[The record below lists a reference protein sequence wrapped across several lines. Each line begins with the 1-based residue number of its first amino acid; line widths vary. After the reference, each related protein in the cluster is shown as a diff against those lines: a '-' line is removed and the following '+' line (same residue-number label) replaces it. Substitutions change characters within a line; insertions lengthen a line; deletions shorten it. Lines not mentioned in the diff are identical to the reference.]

1 MRHELGL
8 GMLLALF
15 GIASPCLA
23 SEGGP
28 ARLDERYGKLPLGFE
43 PNRGQAAAG
52 VQFLARGRS
61 GTVYLAGRE
70 VVLALSAPSG
80 APATST
86 APSRPLAAG
95 AGTGGQAGVL
105 RLRFAGAAAHPSLA
119 GLDPLPGTSNY
130 FIGNDPARWHTRI
143 PTFARVAAR
152 GLYPGIDAVFY
163 GNDRQLEYDLVVAPG
178 ADLRRV
184 RLAFAGAATPRVDG
198 AGNLVLRGAAGELRQ
213 LAPLVYQQGADGRRH
228 GLRARFVRRGRSAVG
243 FEVAGYDRARAL
255 VLDPVLV
262 YSTYLGGSKGD
273 YAGAIAVDGSGNTY
287 VTGGTHSLDFPTAG
301 NPRQKTLPTSQTFE
315 NAFVSK
321 LNASGSAL
329 IYSTYLG
336 GTGFSGFG
344 VSAGDF
350 SNAIAVDGAGNA
362 YVTGMAISRDFPT
375 AGSPLQPAIGDA
387 SSCFCGDAFVA
398 KLDPTGSTL
407 VYSTYLGGSNPDA
420 GTGIAVNGAG
430 DAFVVGFTSSSDF
443 RTAGS
448 PLQPSFH
455 GPAFTGSGET
465 LGDAFVA
472 KLNFAGSALV
482 YSTFLG
488 GSGNDLATGI
498 AVDATGNAFVTG
510 YTTSTDFPSAGSP
523 FQGTNHGGTSGGG
536 SAGDAFVAKVN
547 PAGSA
552 LIYSTYLGGSGDDAG
567 EAIAID
573 GSGNAYVT
581 GYTRSSNFPTAGNP
595 LQGKFAGGG
604 SFGDDAFV
612 AKVNSA
618 GSALIYST
626 YLGGSGDEAGYGI
639 AVDAAGNAY
648 VTGHTNSTNFPQV
661 SPVQAG
667 YGGSGPGSDPSG
679 DAFVAKL
686 NPAGSALVYSSW
698 LGGSADDVGDGIAVD
713 SAGNAYVAGE
723 TFSSNFPT
731 AGRPYQGAYHGGDA
745 FDGDAFIA
753 KVGAAGPAGCAA
765 NDTTLCFDGGR
776 FSVTAAY
783 QAPGGQPGA
792 GHAVALTGESGYFWF
807 FASTNVEA
815 FVKVIDGC
823 ALNGHFWVFDAGL
836 TNVKATLTVTDGQ
849 TGLARTYSNP
859 QSTPF
864 QPSQDTSAFSCGK
877 RDGAAP
883 PAGGEAL
890 AEVAAT
896 SADGAEDTAPTT
908 PDDAIDA
915 GQPGGCAADANTLC
929 LNASRFAVTASFRT
943 STGQTGKGTAV
954 TLTSDTGY
962 FWFFDPTNV
971 EEVVKVLD
979 GCGLGG
985 NYWVFAGGLTNVQ
998 VTTVVTDTRTG
1009 KSKTYQNPQ
1018 GKVFQPVQDT
1028 QALPVCP

>member
-1 MRHELGL
+1 
-8 GMLLALF
+8 MLVVLF

-43 PNRGQAAAG
+43 PNQGQAAAA

-70 VVLALSAPSG
+70 VVLALAAPGG
-80 APATST
+80 APAPSMP
-86 APSRPLAAG
+86 PSRPLAAG
-95 AGTGGQAGVL
+95 AGAGDQARVL
-105 RLRFAGAAAHPSLA
+105 RLRFAGAASHPVLA

-130 FIGNDPARWHTRI
+130 FIGNDPARWHTGV
-143 PTFARVAAR
+143 PTFSRVRAQD
-152 GLYPGIDAVFY
+152 LYPGIDAVFY
-163 GNDRQLEYDLVVAPG
+163 GNERQLEYDLIVAPG

-184 RLAFAGAATPRVDG
+184 RLTFAGAEPPRVDG

-213 LAPLVYQQGADGRRH
+213 LPPVVYQQGADGRRH
-228 GLRARFVRRGRSAVG
+228 GLRARYVRRGRSAVG

-273 YAGAIAVDGSGNTY
+273 YAGAIAVDGSGNAY
-287 VTGGTHSLDFPTAG
+287 LTGGTLSLDFPTAG
-301 NPRQKTLPTSQTFE
+301 NPRQKTLPTTTTLE

-321 LNASGSAL
+321 LSADGSAL
-329 IYSTYLG
+329 VYSTYLG
-336 GTGFSGFG
+336 GSG
-344 VSAGDF
+344 VSPFGHLAGDYA
-350 SNAIAVDGAGNA
+350 SAIAVDGAGNA
-362 YVTGMAISRDFPT
+362 YVTGFAISRDFPT
-375 AGSPLQPAIGDA
+375 AGSPVQPKIGDA
-387 SSCFCGDAFVA
+387 SNCFCGDAFAA
-398 KLDPTGSTL
+398 KLDPSGSTL
-407 VYSTYLGGSNPDA
+407 VYSTYLGGSNPDF
-420 GTGIAVNGAG
+420 GTAIAVNAAG
-430 DAFVVGFTSSSDF
+430 DAFVVGHTSSPDF
-443 RTAGS
+443 RTAGN
-448 PLQPSFH
+448 PLQPTFH

-472 KLNFAGSALV
+472 KLNSTGSALV
-482 YSTFLG
+482 YSTFVG
-488 GSGNDLATGI
+488 GSGDDLATGI
-498 AVDATGNAFVTG
+498 AVDGAGNAYVTG
-510 YTTSTDFPSAGSP
+510 DTTSTDFPTAGSP
-523 FQGTNHGGTSGGG
+523 FQGTNHGGTSGVGG
-536 SAGDAFVAKVN
+536 AGDVFVAKLN

-552 LIYSTYLGGSGDDAG
+552 LAYSTYLGGSGDDAG

-573 GSGNAYVT
+573 GAGNAYVT
-581 GYTRSSNFPTAGNP
+581 GYTRSTNFPTAGSP
-595 LQGKFAGGG
+595 LQRSFAGGAG
-604 SFGDDAFV
+604 FGDDAFV
-612 AKVNSA
+612 AKLNPA
-618 GSALIYST
+618 GSALVYST
-626 YLGGSGDEAGYGI
+626 YLGGSGDESGYGI
-639 AVDAAGNAY
+639 AVDGAGNAY

-661 SPVQAG
+661 SPVQGG
-667 YGGSGPGSDPSG
+667 YGGASPGSDPFG

-698 LGGSADDVGDGIAVD
+698 LGGSADDVGNGIAID

-731 AGRPYQGAYHGGDA
+731 AGTPYQKAYHGGDG

-753 KVGAAGPAGCAA
+753 KVAAAGAAGCAV

-776 FSVTAAY
+776 FSVTASY

-815 FVKVIDGC
+815 FIKVIDGC
-823 ALNGHFWVFDAGL
+823 SLNGHFWVFDAGL

-859 QSTPF
+859 QNTPF
-864 QPSQDTSAFSCGK
+864 QPSQDTSAFSCAGHA
-877 RDGAAP
+877 GIAP
-883 PAGGEAL
+883 PEAAAGDPAL
-890 AEVAAT
+890 AEPTAA
-896 SADGAEDTAPTT
+896 GTAAST
-908 PDDAIDA
+908 PDEAIAA
-915 GQPGGCAADANTLC
+915 GQPGGCAANADTLC
-929 LNASRFAVTASFRT
+929 LNGSRFAVTASFRT
-943 STGQTGKGTAV
+943 SAGQTGKGTAV
-954 TLTSDTGY
+954 TLTADTGY

-971 EEVVKVLD
+971 EEVVKVLN

-985 NYWVFAGGLTNVQ
+985 DYWVFAGGLTNVQ

-1009 KSKTYQNPQ
+1009 KSRTYQNPQ
-1018 GKVFQPVQDT
+1018 GKIFQPVQDT